1 VSVLDAPH
9 RVLVKEKIADSG
21 VALLRERFDVDLGLD
36 WDDAQLAE
44 RIGVYDAILI
54 RSATKLTADLIARG
68 ENLKVIGRAGVGV
81 DNVDVEAATKRG
93 IIVANAPQSNVIT
106 AAEHTVALLLAL
118 ARNVP
123 QAHAALVGGRWERS
137 KWGGVELYEKTLGLL
152 GFGRIG
158 QLVAARAQGFGM
170 HVVAFDPYVSAAR
183 FRELGVEKAES
194 SDDLYARA
202 DFISIHLPKTPET
215 RGWLDAAALAKCR
228 DGVRIINCARGEL
241 VDDDALKAALD
252 SGKVAGAALDVFANE
267 PVTDHP
273 LFGYPNVVVT
283 PHLAAS
289 TTEAQDR
296 AGVQTAEQVVAALT
310 GGVVSTAVN
319 IPAVSAE
326 DMEVLGPFLPLSR
339 ALGRVGMAL
348 AESSSVDRIEV
359 EYLGRIAERDV
370 RLLTLAVLN
379 GVLAGH
385 TDEEVNLVNAPSLAD
400 ERGIQVS
407 ERREAIARD
416 FTDLVRITF
425 VCGEDRTRVVG
436 TTLGRLHRPHLLE
449 AWGQR
454 FNLQMDEGHLALFRY
469 RDVPGMVG
477 RVGTAFGEHGVNI
490 NAAAVGRQPPG
501 EDGGPRSELAVMAV
515 TTDGTIPQEVIEEIV
530 ASDGFLAGRSVAL
543 EI

>member
-1 VSVLDAPH
+1 
-9 RVLVKEKIADSG
+9 
-21 VALLRERFDVDLGLD
+21 
-36 WDDAQLAE
+36 
-44 RIGVYDAILI
+44 
-54 RSATKLTADLIARG
+54 
-68 ENLKVIGRAGVGV
+68 
-81 DNVDVEAATKRG
+81 
-93 IIVANAPQSNVIT
+93 
-106 AAEHTVALLLAL
+106 
-118 ARNVP
+118 
-123 QAHAALVGGRWERS
+123 
-137 KWGGVELYEKTLGLL
+137 
-152 GFGRIG
+152 
-158 QLVAARAQGFGM
+158 
-170 HVVAFDPYVSAAR
+170 
-183 FRELGVEKAES
+183 
-194 SDDLYARA
+194 
-202 DFISIHLPKTPET
+202 
-215 RGWLDAAALAKCR
+215 
-228 DGVRIINCARGEL
+228 
-241 VDDDALKAALD
+241 
-252 SGKVAGAALDVFANE
+252 
-267 PVTDHP
+267 
-273 LFGYPNVVVT
+273 
-283 PHLAAS
+283 
-289 TTEAQDR
+289 
-296 AGVQTAEQVVAALT
+296 
-310 GGVVSTAVN
+310 
-319 IPAVSAE
+319 
-326 DMEVLGPFLPLSR
+326 
-339 ALGRVGMAL
+339 MAL